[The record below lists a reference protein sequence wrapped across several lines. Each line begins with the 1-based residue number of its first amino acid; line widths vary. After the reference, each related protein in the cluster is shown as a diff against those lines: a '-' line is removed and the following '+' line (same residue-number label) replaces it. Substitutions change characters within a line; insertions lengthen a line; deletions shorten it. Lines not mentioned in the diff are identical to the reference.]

1 MTNFERRQKEIQLED
16 YKKQAKN
23 YQRLKNISYLDRA
36 LTTGAAVLC
45 SVVAAI
51 NYATLPFSVAT
62 TLLVEKLILPS
73 GLLCAIMAIGNSVRY
88 KDSSKCLKE
97 VNAKISKLNHEL
109 DEDAKEKDRQDIKQ
123 KTADKR
129 ISSSAVQTA
138 QLKPTVQPESRVEK
152 QTTSVDIDSIFDEN
166 GCLQSL
172 DALGDIFGDDSSYSD
187 DTPKVLRR

>member
-1 MTNFERRQKEIQLED
+1 MTNLERLEKTRQLEKLKSD
-16 YKKQAKN
+16 SHFYKDVTPFLNFLEVACGE
-23 YQRLKNISYLDRA
+23 LIGLLVVGGVLGFEITVGNIIF
-36 LTTGAAVLC
+36 TAAVMTGLFLAFQK
-45 SVVAAI
+45 SNKKKLQKITSQI
-51 NYATLPFSVAT
+51 NQ
-62 TLLVEKLILPS
+62 
-73 GLLCAIMAIGNSVRY
+73 
-88 KDSSKCLKE
+88 
-97 VNAKISKLNHEL
+97 LNREF

-138 QLKPTVQPESRVEK
+138 QLKSTVQPESRVEK

-187 DTPKVLRR
+187 DRPKVKKL

>member
-1 MTNFERRQKEIQLED
+1 MTNFERLEKTRQLE
-16 YKKQAKN
+16 K
-23 YQRLKNISYLDRA
+23 LKSDCLFYEYVSPVVEFLSVC
-36 LTTGAAVLC
+36 GVMAVVG
-45 SVVAAI
+45 VV
-51 NYATLPFSVAT
+51 FGFE
-62 TLLVEKLILPS
+62 TLLGSIVGFAALATSCVAVI
-73 GLLCAIMAIGNSVRY
+73 
-88 KDSSKCLKE
+88 LKE
-97 VNAKISKLNHEL
+97 KEAEKALQKITSQINQLNREF

>member
-1 MTNFERRQKEIQLED
+1 MNREF
-16 YKKQAKN
+16 
-23 YQRLKNISYLDRA
+23 
-36 LTTGAAVLC
+36 
-45 SVVAAI
+45 
-51 NYATLPFSVAT
+51 
-62 TLLVEKLILPS
+62 
-73 GLLCAIMAIGNSVRY
+73 
-88 KDSSKCLKE
+88 
-97 VNAKISKLNHEL
+97 

-172 DALGDIFGDDSSYSD
+172 DTLGDIFGDDSGYSD
-187 DTPKVLRR
+187 DNPKVKKL